1 MQILRIPNP
10 IRTIFTPSSRFVL
23 LRLEIRRDFFEKIH
37 FYGGKYGR
45 IFSNNKRARHCRGSL
60 FYNKTYSLCRVKLI
74 RYAVGENTKFEKFVP
89 LIAATL
95 VVIFAVI
102 CFFALPKV
110 TPADNVVIA
119 IVIGAAS
126 GFTAIGTDQMVKQF
140 GKNGDNS
147 KATAKDKNDEE
158 KIEKGEKNS
167 AA

>member
-1 MQILRIPNP
+1 MEEYLA
-10 IRTIFTPSSRFVL
+10 TISVPAIAAAVYF
-23 LRLEIRRDFFEKIH
+23 IIK
-37 FYGGKYGR
+37 
-45 IFSNNKRARHCRGSL
+45 L
-60 FYNKTYSLCRVKLI
+60 FYNKTYSLYFIIKLI
-74 RYAVGENTKFEKFVP
+74 RYAVGENAKFEKFVP
-89 LIAATL
+89 LIVAAL
-95 VVIFAVI
+95 GVIFAGI

-126 GFTAIGTDQMVKQF
+126 VFTAIGTDQMMKQF

-147 KATAKDKNDEE
+147 KATTKDKKNEE

>member
-1 MQILRIPNP
+1 LRKFIFMEENMEEYLA
-10 IRTIFTPSSRFVL
+10 TISVPAIAAAVYF
-23 LRLEIRRDFFEKIH
+23 II
-37 FYGGKYGR
+37 
-45 IFSNNKRARHCRGSL
+45 
-60 FYNKTYSLCRVKLI
+60 KLI
-74 RYAVGENTKFEKFVP
+74 RYAVGENPKFEKFVP
-89 LIAATL
+89 LIAAAL
-95 VVIFAVI
+95 GVIFAII

-126 GFTAIGTDQMVKQF
+126 GFTAIGTDQMMKQF

-147 KATAKDKNDEE
+147 KATAKDKKDEE